1 MKKKVKK
8 ETLLRVQRD
17 KSDTEQVVELI
28 TVEDLVEQAV
38 YAANTPACCEERQAE
53 NMMGM
58 LGATVID
65 TDIFHDP
72 EQCPMS

>member
-38 YAANTPACCEERQAE
+38 YAANAPECCEEHHAE

-72 EQCPMS
+72 EQCPMG

>member
-1 MKKKVKK
+1 MKKKTKQTIIQVRK
-8 ETLLRVQRD
+8 TDDRD
-17 KSDTEQVVELI
+17 EVVEMI

-38 YAANTPACCEERQAE
+38 YVANTPSCCEERQAE

-65 TDIFHDP
+65 PDIFHDP
-72 EQCPMS
+72 EQCPMG

>member
-1 MKKKVKK
+1 MKKNVKK
-8 ETLLRVQRD
+8 ETLLKVQRD

-28 TVEDLVEQAV
+28 TVEDIVEQAV
-38 YAANTPACCEERQAE
+38 YAANTPACCEERQSE

-65 TDIFHDP
+65 PDIFHDP
-72 EQCPMS
+72 EQCPMG

>member
-1 MKKKVKK
+1 MKKKTKQTIIQVRK
-8 ETLLRVQRD
+8 TDDRD
-17 KSDTEQVVELI
+17 EVVEMI

-38 YAANTPACCEERQAE
+38 YAANAPECCEEHHAE

-65 TDIFHDP
+65 PDIFHEP

>member
-1 MKKKVKK
+1 MKKKTKQTIIQVRK
-8 ETLLRVQRD
+8 TDDRD
-17 KSDTEQVVELI
+17 EVVEMI

-38 YAANTPACCEERQAE
+38 YATSTPACCEERQAE

-65 TDIFHDP
+65 ADIFHDP
-72 EQCPMS
+72 EQCPMG